1 MKDIKELERLI
12 LSDEIVDIMDAA
24 GSDTWCMGDLEYLGW
39 AKHIKKRVSLVSA
52 QFDVCWEYTGPNKIK
67 VGNQIMKKGDK
78 TQYILKS
85 YD

>member
-1 MKDIKELERLI
+1 MKNIKELERLI

-24 GSDTWCMGDLEYLGW
+24 GSDTWCMGDLEYLGG

-52 QFDVCWEYTGPNKIK
+52 QFDVCWEYTGPNKIRVDNK
-67 VGNQIMKKGDK
+67 IMKKGDK
-78 TQYILKS
+78 TGYILKS